1 MDVAQ
6 CPIEH
11 RQPIY
16 MPGVGGLNPSIHTN
30 FIKLN
35 TMDNFKEASKLKLRF
50 PTVKGILTTEQLWDL
65 SLTDLDQ
72 TAVSLDEALKK
83 SKGKSF
89 LEKRTTTD
97 KVVKLQFDVVLDVL
111 QTKQADT
118 DAATEA
124 KKNKE
129 HNQKILGLINE
140 KKDGELKG
148 KSIKQLESMLK

>member
-1 MDVAQ
+1 
-6 CPIEH
+6 
-11 RQPIY
+11 
-16 MPGVGGLNPSIHTN
+16 MPEVGGLNPPVHTN
-30 FIKLN
+30 FINQIK
-35 TMDNFKEASKLKLRF
+35 MDNFKEASKVKLRF
-50 PTVKGILTTEQLWDL
+50 PTSKGILTTEQLWDL
-65 SLTDLDQ
+65 SLADLNQ

-111 QTKQADT
+111 QTKQADA
-118 DAATEA
+118 DAAKEA
-124 KKNKE
+124 KDNKE

-148 KSIKQLESMLK
+148 KSVKQLEAMLR